1 MATESQKRKAAAQT
15 GAYLVIITAI
25 VVVANL
31 LSAGIYSRV
40 DTTKNDRFTLSD
52 GSGRLIRSLKE
63 PVQVDVYVKTG
74 LAQLDTF
81 VRDLKHLLQE
91 YERAG
96 QGKFKY
102 TIIEPDTD
110 ELKEK
115 AREAGVQEQPFGE
128 AKAKGDGASIT
139 QGFLGLVFKYGSE
152 KGVIPTLQPGRGDG
166 LEFFITNKI
175 REIRDKNDDIK
186 HRIGVI
192 AGKEE
197 LKLTDDNLIP
207 KQGQQGSPNL
217 QQIITQNFPFYTL
230 EEVDLEGGQSPIDA
244 ELAGLILT
252 QPGTDYAEK

>member
-110 ELKEK
+110 EWRMFNRCDC
-115 AREAGVQEQPFGE
+115 ARVSAVRIIPRSGVSCLRVLERVIRRVGHV
-128 AKAKGDGASIT
+128 A
-139 QGFLGLVFKYGSE
+139 LVAL
-152 KGVIPTLQPGRGDG
+152 LQILANARP
-166 LEFFITNKI
+166 
-175 REIRDKNDDIK
+175 
-186 HRIGVI
+186 
-192 AGKEE
+192 
-197 LKLTDDNLIP
+197 
-207 KQGQQGSPNL
+207 QQ
-217 QQIITQNFPFYTL
+217 T
-230 EEVDLEGGQSPIDA
+230 A
-244 ELAGLILT
+244 
-252 QPGTDYAEK
+252 